1 MNKSTKP
8 QKVIV
13 NHRDAGNGQ
22 FVTERYA
29 KTHPK
34 TTVTERNKV
43 STKTNKR

>member
-1 MNKSTKP
+1 MSRSSKP
-8 QKVIV
+8 QKIIV

-34 TTVTERNKV
+34 TTVTEHNKV
-43 STKTNKR
+43 SPKTNKR